1 MFRPDRRSALLLAA
15 AALAAPVPARAA
27 GSLIVQGGS
36 AVPSIIYLPMY
47 VADQAGFF
55 KREGV
60 AVDLRYSSGGS
71 LATQLVANG
80 NADLAHIVWQP
91 AIQAAAR
98 GAKGKFF
105 YQTFTRSSFF
115 VAAPAGGPIKALSD
129 LAGKNIGVV
138 NVASPGIFTTKS
150 SARAA
155 GIDPKTLQFLPV
167 GVGAQ
172 ALAALSSGRVDA
184 LCLWDAEYANYE
196 AIGQKLTYLPHPK
209 LGQVGNGGF
218 YASDKALADKAESIQ
233 AFARAVA
240 EGTAY
245 LLANPEDALEMYWKA
260 VPAAR
265 PQGSDAQATAQG
277 LVALKFVAHTFDVE
291 HRPDKLFGAINPR
304 NVQAFID
311 ALHEEGEI
319 PQAIP
324 AAEIIDTRFVEA
336 ANRFDRAAATRKR
349 S

>member
-115 VAAPAGGPIKALSD
+115 VAAP
-129 LAGKNIGVV
+129 
-138 NVASPGIFTTKS
+138 
-150 SARAA
+150 A